1 VSEAVKVKVEGAKS
15 KTRTFRDGSGV
26 PLFHT
31 AKINPFFEGVFR
43 RYHGHQN
50 PVRMIDPDGKEVV
63 IEIGIVEIVT
73 MGVMLEAASK
83 GLQNWYDNN
92 KDKIKQSISNFFSGS
107 NSATPPNPQKP
118 DNNEEKDSKGNKIR
132 REPANEQEKAA
143 LKDAQSGKGQG
154 KYTTIIK
161 EMSDPKYKPEDGWVK
176 NAYND
181 RNGTEIHYNENTQ
194 TGEKT
199 DYKFINPP
207 PKL

>member
-1 VSEAVKVKVEGAKS
+1 
-15 KTRTFRDGSGV
+15 
-26 PLFHT
+26 
-31 AKINPFFEGVFR
+31 
-43 RYHGHQN
+43 
-50 PVRMIDPDGKEVV
+50 MIDPDGKEVV

-181 RNGTEIHYNENTQ
+181 RNGTEIHYTEYRVRLHWKFCLWAKEWIRSNEM
-194 TGEKT
+194 
-199 DYKFINPP
+199 Y
-207 PKL
+207 